1 MRDSYKE
8 LRYPEL
14 VTKREEIKTKYLDL
28 RFDMVVHHVDNPLEK
43 RNLRRRF
50 ARLNTMI
57 HEYALGIRTQN
68 TAREAGEA
76 KEAEEAREAEEAG
89 HAGEESGNREG

>member
-1 MRDSYKE
+1 MRDSYKD

-14 VTKREEIKTKYLDL
+14 VTKREEIKKKYLDL

-43 RNLRRRF
+43 RHLRRRL

-57 HEYALGIRTQN
+57 HEYALGIRAQKAT
-68 TAREAGEA
+68 
-76 KEAEEAREAEEAG
+76 
-89 HAGEESGNREG
+89 GEERGN